1 VSLAKIDKF
10 ARMANQIGDA
20 HAVMPADEGAAG
32 VATHI
37 RKFWT
42 PKMIAET
49 LEALA
54 SGRIALNAPASRGFA
69 ILKQERAR
77 VD

>member
-1 VSLAKIDKF
+1 MSHSKLDKF
-10 ARMANQIGDA
+10 ARMANQIGDFYA
-20 HAVMPADEGAAG
+20 TQPPDSAATG

-49 LEALA
+49 LAALDQHQ
-54 SGRIALNAPASRGFA
+54 IELNETSAHGFA
-69 ILKQERAR
+69 ILKQERTSAL
-77 VD
+77 